1 MSNKAAVVEQIGS
14 PVVIK
19 TVEKYAPG
27 PDEILV
33 KNGVISFN
41 PLEVKM
47 QKFGAIPYSVPAILG
62 FSSAGTVEAVGTNV
76 SYVKPGDRVAV
87 LAPFDL
93 TDLRTGHFQE
103 YYIAFPRYTSK
114 IPDSVSLED
123 ASSVP
128 SNLVTVVA
136 VFDAMLGPERPSPD
150 GKRAAPKGKKLL
162 VYGGSSSVGGYAIKY
177 ASDLGYE
184 VITTS
189 SPQNQEFVTSLGA
202 SSVVDHRQPAEKIVA
217 DLKALGPFD
226 AVFDAIGTPEPTAI
240 IGQVLAE
247 TGGGTI
253 FTTLPQLGDTAA
265 YAKPDSVNRV
275 YDSWPQ
281 VLDREEQKALL
292 EWTYHV
298 YIPEGL
304 RSGAIIPTR
313 NFEVPGGIDG
323 IQEILDKSLVGGV
336 SGKRLITHV

>member
-1 MSNKAAVVEQIGS
+1 MRAAHYCLSTLTDICR
-14 PVVIK
+14 
-19 TVEKYAPG
+19 
-27 PDEILV
+27 
-33 KNGVISFN
+33 
-41 PLEVKM
+41 
-47 QKFGAIPYSVPAILG
+47 FGAIPYNVPAILG

-76 SYVKPGDRVAV
+76 NYVKPGDRVTV

-103 YYIAFPRYTSK
+103 YYIALPRYTSK
-114 IPDSVSLED
+114 IPDNVSLED

-136 VFDAMLGPERPSPD
+136 AFDAMLGPERPSPD

-177 ASDLGYE
+177 AADLGYE
-184 VITTS
+184 VVTTS
-189 SPQNQEFVTSLGA
+189 SPQHKEFVASLGA

-226 AVFDAIGTPEPTAI
+226 AVLDAIGTPEPTAI

-253 FTTLPQLGDTAA
+253 FTTLPELGD
-265 YAKPDSVNRV
+265 YAKPDSVKRV

-323 IQEILDKSLVGGV
+323 IQAILDKSLTGGV